1 MAREQRPN
9 PRPASKWLGENLAI
23 QSALRS
29 EQTYQAEG
37 GEAIA
42 IVGAGY
48 VGLVTGA
55 CLAAAGR
62 SVTLVEVDPQRRE
75 LIARG
80 EAPIYEPGLAPLLRR
95 VVDSGSLRVESELE
109 AILKSHRLVVLAVGT
124 PSLPDGRADLSALEG
139 VTGVIA
145 EHAQAGTV
153 VVIKSTVPPGTGRR
167 IQRRLGSD
175 GRDLQVVSC
184 PEFLR
189 EGCAVEDITQSDR
202 FVVGGQD
209 PGAIAR
215 VVASLNPFAA
225 PVLRSGNTEAELI
238 KYGSNAFLAT
248 KISFIN
254 EIANLCDQ
262 LEADIDDVA
271 QGMGLDARIGGA
283 SLRAG
288 LGFGGSCFPKDVAA
302 LEHAARR
309 EGFTFWMLRSAT
321 EVNEQQR
328 MRFVQKIRVAV
339 GNRLEGR
346 RVAMLGLAFKPGT
359 DDMRQ
364 APSLAIATR
373 LLELGATVVAHD
385 PVAIDQARVLLP
397 GVELESDLYA
407 AVAGADVIALVTEW
421 PEYLVVDWEQI
432 ATLVRRRVVVDGRNC
447 LDPATLAHFGFNYH
461 GIGRPTWTTQWER
474 RESDRVAVGGATGA

>member
-1 MAREQRPN
+1 MVSHTAQPG
-9 PRPASKWLGENLAI
+9 K
-23 QSALRS
+23 QFRS
-29 EQTYQAEG
+29 PKGVEP
-37 GEAIA
+37 IA

-62 SVTLVEVDPQRRE
+62 SVTLVEVDPQRRA

-95 VVDSGSLRVESELE
+95 GIDAGSLTVEADLE
-109 AILKSHRLVVLAVGT
+109 PVLTTHKLVVLAVGT
-124 PSLPDGRADLSALEG
+124 PSLPDGRPDLSSLDG
-139 VTGVIA
+139 VTATIA
-145 EHAQAGTV
+145 DHAEPGTV

-167 IQRRLGSD
+167 IQRRLGD
-175 GRDLQVVSC
+175 GERGLQVVSC

-189 EGCAVEDITQSDR
+189 EGCAVDDITRSDR
-202 FVVGGQD
+202 FVVGGRDQ
-209 PGAIAR
+209 GAIAR
-215 VVASLNPFAA
+215 VVAALNPFDA

-238 KYGSNAFLAT
+238 KYGSNAFLAM

-262 LEADIDDVA
+262 VDADIDDVA
-271 QGMGLDARIGGA
+271 HGMGLDARIGSA

-328 MRFVQKIRVAV
+328 MRFVQKIRDAV

-373 LLELGATVVAHD
+373 LLELGASVIAHD
-385 PVAIDQARVLLP
+385 PVAMDNAKALLP
-397 GVELESDLYA
+397 EVEFAPDLYSA
-407 AVAGADVIALVTEW
+407 MEGADVIALVTEW
-421 PEYLVVDWEQI
+421 PEYLVIDWQK
-432 ATLVRRRVVVDGRNC
+432 AASLVRGRAVVDGRNC
-447 LDPATLAHFGFNYH
+447 LDPAQLAVHGFNYH
-461 GIGRPTWTTQWER
+461 GIGRPAWTTKWDR
-474 RESDRVAVGGATGA
+474 RKSDRLAASAGHLA